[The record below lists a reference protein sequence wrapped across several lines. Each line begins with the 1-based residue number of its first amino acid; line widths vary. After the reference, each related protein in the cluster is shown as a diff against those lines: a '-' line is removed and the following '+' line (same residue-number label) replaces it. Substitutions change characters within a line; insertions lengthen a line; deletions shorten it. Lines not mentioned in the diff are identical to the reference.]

1 MAYGVDEGSLVLVI
15 SSIHGSIQTILHHYC
30 DKINSTPL
38 PIFKYLIETKGGNI
52 NAQDNRCDTP
62 IHHAFRSF
70 NPNKG
75 GDINTLKYL
84 LNLKSIDV
92 KLGGYSRHTILH
104 SASQTVN
111 HLPLDIFQV
120 LIEIKGL
127 DVNCTDSDGNTPLHL
142 LMHPL
147 EGKKLDDS
155 HVPKIVEY
163 LIKKGAKI
171 NHKNSKANT
180 ALDEFFPHRST
191 HPLTYDVLITNCAK
205 LGKDC

>member
-142 LMHPL
+142 WRERNLMTLMYPRL
-147 EGKKLDDS
+147 LN
-155 HVPKIVEY
+155 I
-163 LIKKGAKI
+163 
-171 NHKNSKANT
+171 
-180 ALDEFFPHRST
+180 
-191 HPLTYDVLITNCAK
+191 
-205 LGKDC
+205 